1 MFYKGFSA
9 VVVTRS
15 GLSYSTCILQ
25 KVNKKRVKIEKDEL
39 GQELEEVDIIF
50 LIYAMPLTFP

>member
-9 VVVTRS
+9 VVMTRS
-15 GLSYSTCILQ
+15 GLSYSTCILK
-25 KVNKKRVKIEKDEL
+25 KVNKKREKIEKDEL

-50 LIYAMPLTFP
+50 